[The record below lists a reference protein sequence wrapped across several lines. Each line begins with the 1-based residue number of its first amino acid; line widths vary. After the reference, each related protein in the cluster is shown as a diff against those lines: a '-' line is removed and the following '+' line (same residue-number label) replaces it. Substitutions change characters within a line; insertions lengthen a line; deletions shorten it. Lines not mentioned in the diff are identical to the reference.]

1 MGGAPCRGS
10 GQLNAL
16 TTQPSPGEALLDFVQ
31 RHPRLFVLTGAGI
44 STDSGIP
51 GYRDARGHWQ
61 RSPPITL
68 QAFLGSHA
76 GRQRYWARSM
86 LGWPLAGQAQPNH
99 AHHALARLGQHGRM
113 TALVTQNVDGLHQ
126 RAGSHGVIELHG
138 SLASAICLD
147 CGASHDRAGLQ
158 DWLMSRNA
166 ALRDVIAPPAADGD
180 VHFESP
186 LFAQFQVP
194 DCGHCGGILKP
205 DVVFFGESVPRA
217 RVDAARAAL
226 ADADAMLVVGSSLMV
241 YSGYRFCVW
250 ADQMGKPVA
259 ALNLGTTRADAMLT
273 LKVEA
278 GCAPALQA
286 LVSRLEQDATGSR

>member
-1 MGGAPCRGS
+1 MNAPLPSRGQADS
-10 GQLNAL
+10 
-16 TTQPSPGEALLDFVQ
+16 ALLDFVQ

-51 GYRDARGHWQ
+51 GYRDASGQWQ

-76 GRQRYWARSM
+76 ARQRYWARSM
-86 LGWPLAGQAQPNH
+86 LGWPVAWQARPND
-99 AHHALARLGQHGRM
+99 AHHALSRLAAHGRT

-126 RAGSHGVIELHG
+126 RAGSREVIELHG
-138 SLASAICLD
+138 SLASAICLG
-147 CGASHDRAGLQ
+147 CGARHDRAGLQ
-158 DWLMSRNA
+158 DWLLEQNA
-166 ALRDVIAPPAADGD
+166 ALRDVIAEPAADGD

-186 LFAQFQVP
+186 LFAQFRVP
-194 DCGHCGGILKP
+194 DCGRCGGVLKP
-205 DVVFFGESVPRA
+205 DVVFFGESVPRS

-226 ADADAMLVVGSSLMV
+226 EAADAMLVVGSSLMV

-250 ADQMGKPVA
+250 AGQMGKPVA
-259 ALNLGTTRADAMLT
+259 ALNLGTTRADAMLA

-278 GCAPALQA
+278 SCGPALQT
-286 LVSRLEQDATGSR
+286 LVSQLEARIG

>member
-1 MGGAPCRGS
+1 MNAP
-10 GQLNAL
+10 LN
-16 TTQPSPGEALLDFVQ
+16 SPRAAEAAESALLDFVQ

-51 GYRDARGHWQ
+51 GYRDARGQWQ

-68 QAFLGSHA
+68 QVFLGSHA

-86 LGWPLAGQAQPNH
+86 LGWPVAWQAQPND
-99 AHHALARLGQHGRM
+99 AHHALSRLGEQGRL

-126 RAGSHGVIELHG
+126 RAGSQGVIELHG

-147 CGASHDRAGLQ
+147 CGTRHDRAGLQ
-158 DWLMSRNA
+158 DWLLAQNA
-166 ALRDVIAPPAADGD
+166 ALRDVIAEPAADGD

-186 LFAQFQVP
+186 LFAQFRVP
-194 DCGHCGGILKP
+194 ECGRCGGVLKP

-226 ADADAMLVVGSSLMV
+226 EAADAMLVVGSSLMV

-250 ADQMGKPVA
+250 AGQMGKPVA
-259 ALNLGTTRADAMLT
+259 ALNLGTTRADAMLA

-286 LVSRLEQDATGSR
+286 LVKQLEQGAPA

>member
-1 MGGAPCRGS
+1 MQPWQAATEAGT
-10 GQLNAL
+10 AL
-16 TTQPSPGEALLDFVQ
+16 YEFVQ

-51 GYRDARGHWQ
+51 GYRDARGQWQ

-86 LGWPLAGQAQPNH
+86 LGWPLAGQARPNE
-99 AHHALARLGQHGRM
+99 AHHALARLGAQGRL

-126 RAGSHGVIELHG
+126 RAGSEGVIELHG

-147 CGASHDRAGLQ
+147 CGASHDRAGVQ
-158 DWLMSRNA
+158 DWLMARNA
-166 ALRDVIAPPAADGD
+166 ALRDVIAAPAADGD

-186 LFAQFQVP
+186 LFAHFEVP
-194 DCGHCGGILKP
+194 ACGHCGGILKP

-226 ADADAMLVVGSSLMV
+226 AAADAMLVVGSSLMV

-250 ADQMGKPVA
+250 AGQMGKPVA
-259 ALNLGTTRADAMLT
+259 ALNLGTTRADAMLA

-278 GCAPALQA
+278 GCAPALRA
-286 LVSRLEQDATGSR
+286 LVSRLEQEAAGCR

>member
-1 MGGAPCRGS
+1 MS
-10 GQLNAL
+10 
-16 TTQPSPGEALLDFVQ
+16 ALLHAPPGACALFDFVQ

-51 GYRDARGHWQ
+51 GYRDARGQWQ
-61 RSPPITL
+61 RSQPITL

-86 LGWPLAGQAQPNH
+86 LGWPVAWQARPNA
-99 AHHALARLGQHGRM
+99 AHHALSRLGAHGRL
-113 TALVTQNVDGLHQ
+113 TGLVTQNVDGLHQ
-126 RAGSHGVIELHG
+126 RAGSEGVIELHG

-158 DWLMSRNA
+158 DWLLAQNA
-166 ALRDVIAPPAADGD
+166 GLRDVIAEPAADGD

-186 LFAQFQVP
+186 LFAQFRVP
-194 DCGHCGGILKP
+194 ECGRCGGILKP
-205 DVVFFGESVPRA
+205 DVVFFGESVPRP

-226 ADADAMLVVGSSLMV
+226 EAADAMLVVGSSLMV

-250 ADQMGKPVA
+250 AGQMGKPVA
-259 ALNLGTTRADAMLT
+259 ALNLGTTRADAMLA

-278 GCAPALQA
+278 GCAPTLQA
-286 LVSRLEQDATGSR
+286 LVSRLEQGAAEPR

>member
-1 MGGAPCRGS
+1 MNAP
-10 GQLNAL
+10 LN
-16 TTQPSPGEALLDFVQ
+16 SPRAAEAAESALLDFVQ

-51 GYRDARGHWQ
+51 GYRDARGQWQ

-68 QAFLGSHA
+68 QVFLGSHA

-86 LGWPLAGQAQPNH
+86 LGWPVAWQAQPND
-99 AHHALARLGQHGRM
+99 AHHALSRLGEQGRL

-126 RAGSHGVIELHG
+126 RAGSQGVIELHG

-147 CGASHDRAGLQ
+147 CGTRHDRAGLQ
-158 DWLMSRNA
+158 DWLLAQNA
-166 ALRDVIAPPAADGD
+166 ALRDVIAEPAADGD

-186 LFAQFQVP
+186 LFAQFRVP
-194 DCGHCGGILKP
+194 ECGRCGGVLKP

-226 ADADAMLVVGSSLMV
+226 EAADAMLVVGSSLMV

-250 ADQMGKPVA
+250 AGQMGKPAA
-259 ALNLGTTRADAMLT
+259 ALNLGTTRADAMLA

-286 LVSRLEQDATGSR
+286 LVKQLEQGAPA

>member
-1 MGGAPCRGS
+1 MSEPL
-10 GQLNAL
+10 QLPHPTSAL
-16 TTQPSPGEALLDFVQ
+16 FDFVQ

-51 GYRDARGHWQ
+51 GYRDARGQWQ
-61 RSPPITL
+61 RSQPITL

-86 LGWPLAGQAQPNH
+86 LGWPVAWQARPNA
-99 AHHALARLGQHGRM
+99 AHHALSRLGAHGRL

-126 RAGSHGVIELHG
+126 RAGSEGVIELHG

-147 CGASHDRAGLQ
+147 CGTRHDRAGLQ
-158 DWLMSRNA
+158 DWLLAQNA
-166 ALRDVIAPPAADGD
+166 ALRDVIAEPAADGD

-186 LFAQFQVP
+186 LFAQFRVP
-194 DCGHCGGILKP
+194 ECGRCSGILKP
-205 DVVFFGESVPRA
+205 DVVFFGESVPRP

-226 ADADAMLVVGSSLMV
+226 EAADAMLVVGSSLMV

-250 ADQMGKPVA
+250 AGQMGKPVA
-259 ALNLGTTRADAMLT
+259 ALNLGTTRADAMLA

-278 GCAPALQA
+278 GCAPTLQA
-286 LVSRLEQDATGSR
+286 LVSRLEQRTTESR

>member
-1 MGGAPCRGS
+1 MNAPPHTARAAEAAES
-10 GQLNAL
+10 
-16 TTQPSPGEALLDFVQ
+16 ALLDFVQ

-51 GYRDARGHWQ
+51 GYRDARGQWQ

-86 LGWPLAGQAQPNH
+86 LGWPVAWQARPND
-99 AHHALARLGQHGRM
+99 AHHALSRLGEQGRL

-147 CGASHDRAGLQ
+147 CGARHDRAGLQ
-158 DWLMSRNA
+158 DWLLAQNA
-166 ALRDVIAPPAADGD
+166 ALRDVIAEPAADGD

-186 LFAQFQVP
+186 LFAQFRVP
-194 DCGHCGGILKP
+194 ECGRCGGMLKP

-226 ADADAMLVVGSSLMV
+226 EAADAMLVVGSSLMV

-250 ADQMGKPVA
+250 AGQMGKPVA
-259 ALNLGTTRADAMLT
+259 ALNLGTTRADAMLA

-286 LVSRLEQDATGSR
+286 LVKQLEHGAPA